1 MKKAIKFLKSVKNN
15 EIKDEMVHVYGWQ
28 LEFDEHVVG
37 SVFNV
42 LIEQFERIENLAPL
56 TNENRP
62 GNIKP
67 RYYVTVHDT
76 GDADPTHIAKFWSDT
91 VKNEYWEQGKY
102 ACSYQYVVGNDG
114 IYHNIPDNEVAW
126 HAGDTTQYDYNL
138 YDAGVEGT
146 NEKPDV
152 DISLDGFYTIDGK
165 KSAIKA
171 PRVFK
176 QKNGEVLVDRVA
188 TKDDFNTQGVLC
200 KLIDGKYYIGET
212 YLNSGYMKI
221 CNRGGNNNSIG
232 IESCINK
239 GADLYL
245 TWQRTAKLVARL
257 LIDNKLGF
265 DDVKQHHYFSG
276 KNCPQTIRMSNNW
289 EHFMDL
295 VKAEYEFLKLNDE
308 GYNFTLIP
316 LTDNITEKGRVKDS
330 KGEIKFNVK
339 IEKDG
344 KEEIVEF

>member
-1 MKKAIKFLKSVKNN
+1 MKKAIEFLKSVKN
-15 EIKDEMVHVYGWQ
+15 EVIKDEMVHVYGWQ

-42 LIEQFERIENLAPL
+42 LVEKFERIENLAPL

-62 GNIKP
+62 GDIKP

-76 GDADPTHIAKFWSDT
+76 GDADPTHTAKFWSDT

-126 HAGDTTQYDYNL
+126 HAGDTTQFDYNL

-146 NEKPDV
+146 NEKPLV
-152 DISLDGFYTIDGK
+152 DISEDGYYTIDGK
-165 KSAIKA
+165 KTTILA
-171 PRVFK
+171 PRYYK

-188 TKDDFNTQGVLC
+188 TKDDFNIQGVLC
-200 KLIDGKYYIGET
+200 KLVDGKYYIGET

-257 LIDNKLGF
+257 LIDNNLGF

-289 EHFMDL
+289 DHFMDL
-295 VKAEYEFLKLNDE
+295 VKAEYQFLKLNDE

>member
-1 MKKAIKFLKSVKNN
+1 MKKAIEFLKSVKN
-15 EIKDEMVHVYGWQ
+15 EVIKDEMVHVYGWQ

-42 LIEQFERIENLAPL
+42 LVEKFERIENLAPL

-62 GNIKP
+62 GDIKP

-76 GDADPTHIAKFWSDT
+76 GDADPTHTAKFWSDT

-126 HAGDTTQYDYNL
+126 HAGDTTQFDYNL

-146 NEKPDV
+146 NEKPLV
-152 DISLDGFYTIDGK
+152 DISEDGYYTIDGK
-165 KSAIKA
+165 KTTILA
-171 PRVFK
+171 PRYYK

-200 KLIDGKYYIGET
+200 KLVDGKYYIGET

-257 LIDNKLGF
+257 LIDNNLGF

-289 EHFMDL
+289 DHFMDL
-295 VKAEYEFLKLNDE
+295 VKAEYQFLKLTDE
-308 GYNFTLIP
+308 GYSFTLIP
-316 LTDNITEKGRVKDS
+316 LSDNVTEKGRVKDS